1 MADENRLREYL
12 NRATVELHRTRQ
24 RLRELERRDEPV
36 AVVGMA
42 CRFPG
47 GVRSPQDLW
56 RLLVDE
62 RDAVSGFPTDRGW
75 DLDTLYDPVHDTPG
89 TASVREGGFL
99 YDAADF
105 DVEPFGVSPREALAT
120 DPQQRLLLETS
131 WEALER
137 AGIAPDSLRGSR
149 TGVFA
154 GVMYNDYA
162 SRLAAVPADLEGAL
176 PMGSAPSVASGRISY
191 VFGLEGPAVTVDTA
205 CSSSLVALHLAV
217 RSLRAGECGLA
228 LVGAAT
234 VMATPS
240 VFVAFSRLRGLA
252 PDGRCKS
259 FAAGADGWGLAE
271 GVGMLVLE
279 RLSDARRH
287 GHPVLALVSGSAVN
301 QAGASNGMTA
311 PSGLSQR
318 KMIQQALAAAGL
330 TASQVDAVE
339 AHGTGTAL
347 GDSIEAQALLDTY
360 GRERPPGRPLWVGS
374 AKSNLGHTQAAGGIA
389 GVIKMVSAMR
399 HGLLPRS
406 LHSAEP
412 SPHVD
417 WSAGTVRL
425 LTEAT
430 PWPDTGGAPRR
441 AGVSSF
447 GVSGTNAHVILE
459 QAPPHDDPP
468 ARTEPLPALPWV
480 LSAAGD
486 EALRAQA
493 GRLVDLLDTGPD
505 LLDVAWSLASSRA
518 ALAHRAVVVAGA
530 GTRFRD
536 ALEALAT
543 GRSAP
548 GLFLG
553 VVRSAPGAAPPMTP
567 LRDAADP
574 GGLLAGAAEVYCR
587 GATVDWAALFDGLGA
602 RLTDLPTYAFQ
613 RRRYWLDEPAGP
625 ISASPGKGL
634 VDEHP

>member
-1 MADENRLREYL
+1 MADERKLREYL

-24 RLRELERRDEPV
+24 RLRELEGRDEPV
-36 AVVGMA
+36 ALVGMA
-42 CRFPG
+42 CRYPG

-56 RLLVDE
+56 QLLVDE
-62 RDAVSGFPTDRGW
+62 RDAISGFPTDRGW
-75 DLDTLYDPVHDTPG
+75 DLDTLYDPVYDTPG

-99 YDAADF
+99 HDAADF
-105 DVEPFGVSPREALAT
+105 DAELFGVSPRDALAM

-131 WEALER
+131 WEALES

-162 SRLAAVPADLEGAL
+162 SRLSAVPADLEGTL

-205 CSSSLVALHLAV
+205 CSSSLVALHLAAQ
-217 RSLRAGECGLA
+217 SLRAGECGLA
-228 LVGAAT
+228 LVGAAA
-234 VMATPS
+234 VMSSPT
-240 VFVAFSRLRGLA
+240 VFVSFSRLRGLS

-279 RLSDARRH
+279 RLSEARRN
-287 GHPVLALVSGSAVN
+287 GHPVLALIGGSAVN
-301 QAGASNGMTA
+301 QAGATNGMTA
-311 PSGLSQR
+311 PSGPSQR
-318 KMIQQALAAAGL
+318 KMIQQALTAAGL
-330 TASQVDAVE
+330 AASQVDAVE

-347 GDSIEAQALLDTY
+347 GDPIEAQALLDSY
-360 GRERPPGRPLWVGS
+360 GRSRPPGRPLWVGS
-374 AKSNLGHTQAAGGIA
+374 AKSNLGHTQSAGGIA

-406 LHSAEP
+406 LHSDEP

-417 WSAGTVRL
+417 WSQGTVRL
-425 LTEAT
+425 LTKAM
-430 PWPDTGGAPRR
+430 PWPDTGDEPRR

-459 QAPPHDDPP
+459 QAPRQDDPA
-468 ARTEPLPALPWV
+468 ARGEPTPTVPWV
-480 LSAAGD
+480 LTAAGD
-486 EALRAQA
+486 RALRAQA
-493 GRLVDLLDTGPD
+493 RQLVALLDADPDQD

-518 ALAHRAVVVAGA
+518 VLPHRAVVVAGA
-530 GTRFRD
+530 RTEFRD
-536 ALEALAT
+536 ALQALAD

-548 GLFLG
+548 GLFHG
-553 VVRSAPGAAPPMTP
+553 VAQPVPGTAPAPLPGA
-567 LRDAADP
+567 DDP
-574 GGLLAGAAEVYCR
+574 DGLLAHAARTFCR
-587 GATVDWAALFDGLGA
+587 GATVDWTAPFRGLGA
-602 RLTDLPTYAFQ
+602 RPTDLPTYAFQ

-625 ISASPGKGL
+625 TAAPPRKGL
-634 VDEHP
+634 